1 MFGLCYDNIV
11 SEKIRFAFGWLEVK
25 IPIHKK
31 LLAEEQEEKIMRKTV
46 ETEELRCFLDNL
58 TALRR
63 KYGISKKK
71 MAELLGVCVATI
83 NKIER
88 GEFPSRVSCDVIF
101 RAMEVFRIAP
111 SKLFTKNLGE

>member
-1 MFGLCYDNIV
+1 
-11 SEKIRFAFGWLEVK
+11 
-25 IPIHKK
+25 
-31 LLAEEQEEKIMRKTV
+31 MRKTV

-71 MAELLGVCVATI
+71 MAELSGVCVATI